1 MPKMSLFTPSL
12 SSLWRQIED
21 TGLDP
26 EALFLRHGIE
36 KTAIFDNNA
45 RVSGIVVDRIMAD
58 AAQETA
64 DPFFGMKEAEY
75 FRPAH
80 LGPLGF
86 AWLAS
91 NNLLEALSRLQRY
104 ARVINDRMAFEL
116 DEDGERTV
124 ITPTIDEPSL
134 NPFHRDTGLLAVL
147 VRMCRFLCGQQWN
160 PQRVALSHPQ
170 PKDSSHFFAF
180 FRCPVDF
187 DSSANSLHISTAAAR
202 EPITGANEYLAQLN
216 DHIVVR
222 YLAHQSRED
231 VVNRTRAAI
240 LDSLSDGKATEK
252 AVADML
258 HLSPRQ
264 LNRRLNEEGTSFRE
278 LLVECRRELA
288 EQYISD
294 GTLSLTEISFLLGFA
309 EASSFSRAFRRWTGL
324 SPTEA
329 RESAAQKN

>member
-1 MPKMSLFTPSL
+1 MSLFAPSL

-26 EALFLRHGIE
+26 ESLFLQHGI
-36 KTAIFDNNA
+36 KKAAIFDNNA
-45 RVSGIVVDRIMAD
+45 RVSGIVVDRIMA
-58 AAQETA
+58 AAAEATA

-91 NNLLEALSRLQRY
+91 NNLLEAFSRLQRY
-104 ARVINDRMAFEL
+104 GRVINDRMSFEL
-116 DEDGERTV
+116 AEDSERTIV
-124 ITPTIDEPSL
+124 SATIDEPSL
-134 NPFHRDTGLLAVL
+134 NPFHRDTGLLATL

-160 PQRVALSHPQ
+160 PQRVTLSHPQ
-170 PKDSSHFFAF
+170 PEDSSYFFAY

-187 DSSANSLHISTAAAR
+187 GTSANSLHLLTDAAA
-202 EPITGANEYLAQLN
+202 EQITGANEYLAQLN

-240 LDSLSDGKATEK
+240 LDSLSDGRATEK
-252 AVADML
+252 AVAGML

-264 LNRRLNEEGTSFRE
+264 LNRRLREEGTSFRD

-309 EASSFSRAFRRWTGL
+309 EASSFSRAFRRWTGV

-329 RESAAQKN
+329 RESSARN